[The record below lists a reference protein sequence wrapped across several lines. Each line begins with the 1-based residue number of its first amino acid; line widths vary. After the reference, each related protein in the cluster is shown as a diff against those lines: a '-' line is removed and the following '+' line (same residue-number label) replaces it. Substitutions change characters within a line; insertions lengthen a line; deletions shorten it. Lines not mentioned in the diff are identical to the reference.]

1 MSQPAASPDAFVPF
15 NPLSNSGAQAAA
27 NSTAPS
33 SLKVVPK
40 SDAPAAFVPLQS
52 PDAVHAHAATG
63 SHGKPVITL
72 QREGERVTGIR
83 VECACGQVIE
93 LACSY

>member
-1 MSQPAASPDAFVPF
+1 MPF
-15 NPLSNSGAQAAA
+15 EPGSVASGAAGPASA
-27 NSTAPS
+27 GVT
-33 SLKVVPK
+33 LKTVPK
-40 SDAPAAFVPLQS
+40 RDGDGAVAFELFQAPGPARAQVH
-52 PDAVHAHAATG
+52 VHAPGAG
-63 SHGKPVITL
+63 QPVVTL

>member
-1 MSQPAASPDAFVPF
+1 MAASAEAFVPF
-15 NPLSNSGAQAAA
+15 EPAVGRKQESGVRSQESGPCPVSPVSRVAGFEPFQAPGPARAQVHVHSPGAGQ
-27 NSTAPS
+27 P
-33 SLKVVPK
+33 VV
-40 SDAPAAFVPLQS
+40 
-52 PDAVHAHAATG
+52 
-63 SHGKPVITL
+63 TL